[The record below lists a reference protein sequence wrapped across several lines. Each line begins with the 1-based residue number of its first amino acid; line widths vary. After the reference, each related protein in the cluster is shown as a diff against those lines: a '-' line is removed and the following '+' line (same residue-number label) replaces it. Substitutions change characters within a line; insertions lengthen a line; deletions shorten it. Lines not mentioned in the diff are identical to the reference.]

1 MKSIARDE
9 RPNESSPP
17 LTLVTPQSQSSLT
30 EQGVLLA
37 LVLAGLVGCA
47 YYAGNAP
54 FGAAAALSLALLGRA
69 SYLAASVRI
78 PQDVRPLRS
87 RRPQA

>member
-9 RPNESSPP
+9 RPTESPP
-17 LTLVTPQSQSSLT
+17 LTLVSPQPRSSLT
-30 EQGVLLA
+30 EQLVLLA
-37 LVLAGLVGCA
+37 LVLAGLVACA

-69 SYLAASVRI
+69 SYLASGIRI
-78 PQDVRPLRS
+78 PEDVRTLRTDK
-87 RRPQA
+87 R